1 MAILMYTEAMKYSP
15 VNLKLGEGETMAMAA
30 ANRFLKSLT
39 IHVGMMVD
47 WDAAKLR
54 GHAFDPSN
62 SQLNDLLK
70 ESKK

>member
-39 IHVGMMVD
+39 IHAAVLARWLIGM
-47 WDAAKLR
+47 L
-54 GHAFDPSN
+54 
-62 SQLNDLLK
+62 LN
-70 ESKK
+70 